1 MHIVKDSN
9 FFNIKGKT
17 ETEHGR
23 LPEQGEVDLL
33 VGGPPC
39 QGYSGLNLHRN
50 GEKSVLE
57 VRALVVIYSSEKVC
71 HLAKE
76 PRFHV

>member
-1 MHIVKDSN
+1 MYIVKDSI
-9 FFNIKGKT
+9 FFNIQGKT
-17 ETEHGR
+17 ETEQGQ

-39 QGYSGLNLHRN
+39 QGYSVLNLSRN